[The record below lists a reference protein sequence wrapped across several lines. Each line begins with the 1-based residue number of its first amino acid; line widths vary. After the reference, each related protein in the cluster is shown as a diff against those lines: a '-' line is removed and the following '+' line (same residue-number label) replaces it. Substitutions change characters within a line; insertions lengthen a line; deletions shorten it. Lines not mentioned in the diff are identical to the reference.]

1 MKGRLIFLGLMCASP
16 WVYAGAIILLAPE
29 QFTGFGALPFFA
41 LYWAKDWGLM
51 TPKERKELVSR
62 DEPYWKMPLYILAGV
77 TGVAIAVVLLSS
89 AARLRQSLGDTVLTS
104 AGVLFVALLFLWD
117 LRGAYFNVKST

>member
-1 MKGRLIFLGLMCASP
+1 
-16 WVYAGAIILLAPE
+16 
-29 QFTGFGALPFFA
+29 
-41 LYWAKDWGLM
+41 M

-117 LRGAYFNVKST
+117 LRRAYFKAKKDA